1 MGSLFCFPYIEILY
15 LDSTELEFDSIKLE
29 FDSKK
34 NKLRLFYLKEWVKEK
49 KIDDYY
55 PFSVTY

>member
-15 LDSTELEFDSIKLE
+15 LDSTELE